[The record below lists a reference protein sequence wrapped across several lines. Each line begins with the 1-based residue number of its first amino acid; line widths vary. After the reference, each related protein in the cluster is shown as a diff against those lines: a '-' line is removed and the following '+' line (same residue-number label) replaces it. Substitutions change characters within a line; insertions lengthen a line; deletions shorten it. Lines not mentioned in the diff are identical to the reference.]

1 MKKLKVEKANCGA
14 SVKAYNGGYMSAK
27 PKAPEK
33 RKDRE
38 IQEAYGGGYMK
49 KKKKGCS
56 GLQLYLV
63 APVQQPLAVTS

>member
-14 SVKAYNGGYMSAK
+14 SVKAYNGGYMTAK
-27 PKAPEK
+27 PTAPEK

-49 KKKKGCS
+49 KKKK
-56 GLQLYLV
+56 
-63 APVQQPLAVTS
+63 

>member
-1 MKKLKVEKANCGA
+1 MKKMKVQKANCGA

-38 IQEAYGGGYMK
+38 IEAYGGGYAK
-49 KKKKGCS
+49 KKKK
-56 GLQLYLV
+56 
-63 APVQQPLAVTS
+63 